1 MLPNAGI
8 IVTDPEGTAVTLSLT
23 CATDPGYLSIDS
35 GTKLVTMVTA
45 FDLDPS
51 TPSYTINCI
60 ITATDATSQTSTVPL
75 AVVVTDEND
84 KTPTF
89 SQGMYTINILNTQ
102 GLGVI
107 GSAPATD
114 ADSTSPNNH
123 RTYSLS
129 GSTKFI
135 IDANGNIE
143 LTGDITGDTGITT
156 YTLTATVTDGGASP
170 LASTAVVQ
178 VLVSD
183 AATVT
188 TTTTTTTAGTVVVGS
203 TDSGFFSSALNI
215 IWFTLAIVLGTF
227 VLVVGGYML
236 YRLCRKPASRFVFYS
251 FFKRTSTLFSST

>member
-1 MLPNAGI
+1 
-8 IVTDPEGTAVTLSLT
+8 
-23 CATDPGYLSIDS
+23 
-35 GTKLVTMVTA
+35 MVTA
-45 FDLDPS
+45 FGLDPS
-51 TPSYTINCI
+51 TPSYTINCF

-75 AVVVTDEND
+75 TVVVTDEND

-107 GSAPATD
+107 GSTPATD
-114 ADSTSPNNH
+114 ADSTTPNNH

-135 IDANGNIE
+135 IDASGNIE
-143 LTGDITGDTGITT
+143 LTGDVTGDTGITT
-156 YTLTATVTDGGASP
+156 YTLTVTVTDGGASP
-170 LASTAVVQ
+170 RASTAVVQ
-178 VLVSD
+178 VLVSE

-188 TTTTTTTAGTVVVGS
+188 TTTTTTTGTVVVGS
-203 TDSGFFSSALNI
+203 TDSGFFSSTLNI

-236 YRLCRKPASRFVFYS
+236 YHLRRKPASRFVFFSNGRQLYFHQHHQS
-251 FFKRTSTLFSST
+251 RSNYKTLM